1 MRIPSTSELVESQAN
16 KAYDKLAVI
25 SENLDKL
32 EDIYEF
38 IFNYY
43 AFLKEKLSHYVPN
56 DKDSIIE
63 GVKEFHDEVKF
74 LANTVFPK
82 LVVPSQLESEYKGTI
97 SCHYADNDGKVPA
110 LVLTCGNTEVAKI
123 CLGWNTET
131 NKPLLTV
138 PDTVED
144 VNSSAVTVAYL
155 KSLISNIT
163 SNTTKLYATKTEVNE
178 LSNSLVSKA
187 NDNAVVHLAGDET
200 ITGLKKFAVAPIIN
214 GKNAVCSINGIS
226 AGSDGNIILK
236 NNTPFGTIPD
246 YSKSDS
252 ISSTVYLQDSNNT
265 KNILFKWG
273 FSDNSGFSERCKTL
287 TLGTNI
293 EKVLHVQLTAATD
306 WAPNGNQQCLA
317 VKDVGI
323 NNSGEGY
330 VTVSMYDSGSHFTGF
345 YYFVIMVSKDA

>member
-63 GVKEFHDEVKF
+63 GVKEFHNEVKF

-110 LVLTCGNTEVAKI
+110 LVLTCGNTEIAKI
-123 CLGWNTET
+123 CLGWNTKT
-131 NKPLLTV
+131 NKPLLTI

-144 VNSSAVTVAYL
+144 VNNSAVTVAYL
-155 KSLISNIT
+155 KSIM
-163 SNTTKLYATKTEVNE
+163 SNTTSGNAELYTTRTGINE
-178 LSNSLVSKA
+178 LNNSLASKA
-187 NDNAVVHLAGDET
+187 EDNAVVHLAGTET
-200 ITGLKKFAVAPIIN
+200 ITGIKSFTNTPNIN
-214 GKNAVCSINGIS
+214 GKNMVCSVNGVN
-226 AGSDGNIILK
+226 ADSDGNINLR
-236 NNTPFGTIPD
+236 NNIPFGTIPD
-246 YSKSDS
+246 YSKFNS
-252 ISSTVYLQDSNNT
+252 ISSTVYLQDSNQT

-273 FSDNSGFSERCKTL
+273 FSDSSDFIDRCKTVI
-287 TLGTNI
+287 LGTNI
-293 EKVLHVQLTAATD
+293 EKVLHVQLTSTSHG
-306 WAPNGNQQCLA
+306 APNGMQQCIA
-317 VKDVGI
+317 VKDMGI
-323 NNSGEGY
+323 NNSGEAY
-330 VTVSMYDSGSHFTGF
+330 ITVDMYDTNHNFTGF
-345 YYFVIMVSKDA
+345 YYFVIMVLNDA

>member
-82 LVVPSQLESEYKGTI
+82 LVVPSQLEAEYKGTI

-131 NKPLLTV
+131 NKPLLTI
-138 PDTVED
+138 PDTDED

-155 KSLISNIT
+155 KSIISNIT
-163 SNTTKLYATKTEVNE
+163 SDNAKLYATKTEINE
-178 LSNSLVSKA
+178 LNNSLVSKA
-187 NDNAVVHLAGDET
+187 EDNAVVHLAGTET
-200 ITGLKKFAVAPIIN
+200 ITGTKSFTNTPNIN
-214 GKNAVCSINGIS
+214 GKNMVCSVNGVS
-226 AGSDGNIILK
+226 ADSDGNITLK
-236 NNTPFGTIPD
+236 NNTPFGTITD
-246 YSKSDS
+246 YSKSNS
-252 ISSTVYLQDSNNT
+252 ISSTVYLQDSNQT

-273 FSDNSGFSERCKTL
+273 FSDNSGFSDHCKTVI
-287 TLGTNI
+287 LGTNI
-293 EKVLHVQLTAATD
+293 EKVLHVQLTPATD
-306 WAPNGNQQCLA
+306 WATNGTQQCLA

-323 NNSGEGY
+323 NDSGEAY
-330 VTVSMYDSGSHFTGF
+330 VTVGMYDSGNHFTGF
-345 YYFVIMVSKDA
+345 YYFVILVLNDA

>member
-131 NKPLLTV
+131 NKPLLTI

-144 VNSSAVTVAYL
+144 VNSSAVTVAYI
-155 KSLISNIT
+155 KSIISNIT
-163 SNTTKLYATKTEVNE
+163 SNNTKLYATKTEINE
-178 LSNSLVSKA
+178 LNNSLASKA
-187 NDNAVVHLAGDET
+187 EDNAVVHLAGTEI
-200 ITGLKKFAVAPIIN
+200 ITGTKSFTNTPNIN
-214 GKNAVCSINGIS
+214 GKNMVCSVNGVS
-226 AGSDGNIILK
+226 ADSDGNITLK

-246 YSKSDS
+246 YSKFNS
-252 ISSTVYLQDSNNT
+252 ISSTVYLQDSNQT

-273 FSDNSGFSERCKTL
+273 FSDNSDFSDHCKTVI
-287 TLGTNI
+287 LGTNI
-293 EKVLHVQLTAATD
+293 EKVLHVQLTPATD
-306 WAPNGNQQCLA
+306 WATKGTQQCLA

-323 NNSGEGY
+323 NNSGEAY
-330 VTVSMYDSGSHFTGF
+330 VTVGMYDSDNHFTGF
-345 YYFVIMVSKDA
+345 YYFVIMVLNDA

>member
-131 NKPLLTV
+131 NKPLLTI

-144 VNSSAVTVAYL
+144 VNSSAVTVAYI
-155 KSLISNIT
+155 KSIISNIT
-163 SNTTKLYATKTEVNE
+163 SNLEQYVTKDSMSTYLKPYALKADLESLKDLVNQ
-178 LSNSLVSKA
+178 KA
-187 NDNAVVHLAGDET
+187 NQSDLETLRNQVNKTTT
-200 ITGLKKFAVAPIIN
+200 ITNIKGLFWAQQKTYSHSTEGGDTIVMPEIGQKYP
-214 GKNAVCSINGIS
+214 
-226 AGSDGNIILK
+226 GSELYQNCTYDEANRTLVLSDPLNDGSYMCVNPSRLYLGYTASGSVYNGNITTSDI
-236 NNTPFGTIPD
+236 
-246 YSKSDS
+246 YSES
-252 ISSTVYLQDSNNT
+252 Y
-265 KNILFKWG
+265 
-273 FSDNSGFSERCKTL
+273 ER
-287 TLGTNI
+287 G
-293 EKVLHVQLTAATD
+293 VF
-306 WAPNGNQQCLA
+306 AP
-317 VKDVGI
+317 VKI
-323 NNSGEGY
+323 
-330 VTVSMYDSGSHFTGF
+330 
-345 YYFVIMVSKDA
+345 

>member
-16 KAYDKLAVI
+16 KAYAKLAVI

-43 AFLKEKLSHYVPN
+43 AFLKAMLSHYVPN

-97 SCHYADNDGKVPA
+97 TCHYADNDGKVPA
-110 LVLTCGNTEVAKI
+110 LVLTCGNTEVARI

-131 NKPLLTV
+131 NKPLLTI
-138 PDTVED
+138 PDTDEG

-155 KSLISNIT
+155 KHLIGTIT
-163 SNTTKLYATKTEVNE
+163 SDNAKLYATKTELNE
-178 LSNSLVSKA
+178 LNDSLASKA
-187 NDNAVVHLAGDET
+187 EDNAVVHLAGTET
-200 ITGLKKFAVAPIIN
+200 ITGTKSFTNTPNIK
-214 GKNAVCSINGIS
+214 GKNMVCSVNGVN
-226 AGSDGNIILK
+226 ADSDGNITLK
-236 NNTPFGTIPD
+236 NNTPFGTMPD
-246 YSKSDS
+246 YSKANS
-252 ISSTVYLQDSNNT
+252 ISSTVYLQDSNQT

-273 FSDNSGFSERCKTL
+273 FSDNSDFVDRCKTVI
-287 TLGTNI
+287 LGTNI
-293 EKVLHVQLTAATD
+293 EKVLHVQLTPASGR
-306 WAPNGNQQCLA
+306 APNGTQQCLA
-317 VKDVGI
+317 VKDMGI
-323 NNSGEGY
+323 NESGEAY
-330 VTVSMYDSGSHFTGF
+330 VTVGMYDSGNNFTGF
-345 YYFVIMVSKDA
+345 YYFVIMVLKDA